1 MLFNYN
7 IFYFH
12 NLNAMRKTMR
22 ENTSNLMNWL
32 DENDTVLREAK
43 KIK

>member
-1 MLFNYN
+1 MW
-7 IFYFH
+7 
-12 NLNAMRKTMR
+12 KTMR